1 MAMMEGQSD
10 TYGSTDSTPSRF
22 EAQMKDLMSEGL
34 SIGKAIAEQGK
45 GYYEEMKAAPKSLY
59 FMSLVGGMG
68 MFVVSAMG
76 LVLRSGLFHSLIQI
90 YLGIFG
96 LVICALEMKEGY
108 FTSHPEYKAFVAEYF
123 HFVFTF
129 YGRALFYVFC
139 ATLLLG
145 QFPYLPDMVVGL
157 YMAFLA
163 GMYLF
168 MGFSTSK
175 KLKEL
180 KLQGEEEA
188 KSVFN
193 TYAEG
198 GVLDKTTFGELI
210 SKQGFEFK
218 EQEID
223 AAIMMI
229 AGETKETVTE
239 EEFIA
244 WHATTM
250 V

>member
-1 MAMMEGQSD
+1 MSAMMEGQSD
-10 TYGSTDSTPSRF
+10 YGSTESTPTQF
-22 EAQMKDLMSEGL
+22 DKIAKDLMSEGL
-34 SIGKAIAEQGK
+34 SIGKALAEQGK

-59 FMSLVGGMG
+59 FMSLVGGVG

-90 YLGIFG
+90 YLAIFG
-96 LVICALEMKEGY
+96 LVICALEMKDGY
-108 FTSHPEYKAFVAEYF
+108 FSGHPEYKAFVAEYF

-129 YGRALFYVFC
+129 YGRAVFYVFC
-139 ATLLLG
+139 ATMLLG
-145 QFPYLPDMVVGL
+145 QFPYMPDMIVGL

-163 GMYLF
+163 GMYIT
-168 MGFSTSK
+168 MGFKSSK

-180 KLQGEEEA
+180 KIQGEEEA
-188 KSVFN
+188 KSVFG
-193 TYAEG
+193 TYAQD
-198 GVLDKTTFGELI
+198 GVLDKVSFGELL
-210 SKQGFEFK
+210 SKMGFEFS

-223 AAIMMI
+223 AALMMI
-229 AGETKETVTE
+229 AGETKDTISED
-239 EEFIA
+239 EFVS